1 MTVSD
6 KNIVIEGLELHD
18 MHINVYQMLLK
29 KRFQLLN
36 GLSTLNVAAIGK
48 WVENYIQVY
57 HCRSNH
63 WITVS
68 TMGCKDGEVSVYDSL
83 YTELDSVTKN
93 NIEKM
98 FDPSVKILLP
108 AVQKQNGVKDCGL
121 FALAFATFL
130 AFRKSHQ
137 PLLLHHFDLKKLR
150 LHLISCL
157 EEGVVSEFPSN

>member
-1 MTVSD
+1 LKTIYKFIIAAVTTGLQLVRCAVSMR
-6 KNIVIEGLELHD
+6 KSAYMI
-18 MHINVYQMLLK
+18 
-29 KRFQLLN
+29 
-36 GLSTLNVAAIGK
+36 
-48 WVENYIQVY
+48 
-57 HCRSNH
+57 
-63 WITVS
+63 
-68 TMGCKDGEVSVYDSL
+68 L
-83 YTELDSVTKN
+83 YTQSLILLQRITLK
-93 NIEKM
+93 KM